1 MTTTST
7 KQTWTMRL
15 VSLLLSLSLARLVE
29 ALKSQ
34 AALMK
39 TIINSWL
46 DETGRKI
53 YAADFLVQSLQE
65 SHYNPSFS
73 SSGIYQEIGFMGPIF
88 FLIQDV

>member
-1 MTTTST
+1 MP
-7 KQTWTMRL
+7 MCAIGE
-15 VSLLLSLSLARLVE
+15 SLLLSLSLARLVE

-39 TIINSWL
+39 SIINSWL

-53 YAADFLVQSLQE
+53 YAADFLVQSLPV

-73 SSGIYQEIGFMGPIF
+73 SSGIYQEIGFMAPVF
-88 FLIQDV
+88 FLIEDV